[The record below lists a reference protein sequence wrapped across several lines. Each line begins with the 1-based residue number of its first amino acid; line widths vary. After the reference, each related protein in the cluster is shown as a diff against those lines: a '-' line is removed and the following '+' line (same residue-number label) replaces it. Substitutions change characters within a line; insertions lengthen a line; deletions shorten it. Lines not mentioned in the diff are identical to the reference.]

1 VNGLRL
7 PSVTSILS
15 VLSKPALVAW
25 SAKVEREM
33 VIAEAGKLHEL
44 AGPEVKSASFALML
58 QNALGKEK
66 AHTKAL
72 RKAGEIGS
80 DLHSL
85 IEWGLRGELCQKVG
99 PSPQIGP
106 EAQIAYASWQKWRQK
121 VNLKP
126 IWVERTVWSTQ
137 YGYAGTADLLALV
150 DGVET
155 LLDWKTGRA
164 VYAESHLQNIAYR
177 QCVLEMRIGFPV
189 KGLILR
195 LPKTKEDPDFE
206 PVDVPGYFGSQL
218 DTFLHA
224 MALWKWQQ
232 ETSKLPEDE
241 EVRV

>member
-15 VLSKPALVAW
+15 VISKPALVAW
-25 SAKVEREM
+25 SARVERES

-99 PSPQIGP
+99 PSPVIGP

-126 IWVERTVWSTQ
+126 IWVERMVWSER

-155 LLDWKTGRA
+155 LLDWKTGKT
-164 VYAESHLQNIAYR
+164 VYPESFLQNVAYR
-177 QCVLEMRIGFPV
+177 QCVHDMGIGLPIQ
-189 KGLILR
+189 GLILR
-195 LPKTKEDPDFE
+195 LPKTADEPGFE
-206 PVDVPGYFGSQL
+206 PVYVPGDFCEQL
-218 DTFLHA
+218 NVFLHA
-224 MALWKWQQ
+224 RELWKWQQ
-232 ETSKLPEDE
+232 ETSKYEE